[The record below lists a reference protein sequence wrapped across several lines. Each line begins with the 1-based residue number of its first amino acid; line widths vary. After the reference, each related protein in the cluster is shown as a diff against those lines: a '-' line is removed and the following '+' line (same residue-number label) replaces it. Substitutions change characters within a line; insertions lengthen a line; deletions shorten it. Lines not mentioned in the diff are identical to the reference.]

1 MIKGFNTGTTGGYLH
16 VNGHNYTPHISPNAN
31 NPSTGMLRVNGS
43 NYEVF
48 DGSSWQQFGTYA
60 DISLSQ
66 AAIAA
71 LDWCQRKMT
80 EEAKIKELCDKSPT
94 VADAYEKYNRAKEQL
109 EVVLTLTDNP

>member
-1 MIKGFNTGTTGGYLH
+1 MIKGINTGITGGYLQ
-16 VNGHNYTPHISPNAN
+16 VTGNGYTPHISPNAN
-31 NPSTGMLRVNGS
+31 NRSTGMLRVNGR

-48 DGSSWQQFGTYA
+48 DGSGWPQFGTYA

-94 VADAYEKYNRAKEQL
+94 VADAYEKYNRPKEQL